1 MEDNVEVSRKSL
13 QLIRWNCYELEDVW
27 GEKYHQMCEH
37 ETTKRYINIVNR
49 YHDQIS
55 AENES
60 LSSFWL
66 SYIDMVDI
74 LLCTI
79 YAARAGK
86 WSLLLE
92 CIRDI
97 VEYAFPYDNHNYAR
111 YLSPFVAEMLQIEHS
126 YPDVYEEFINGNFV
140 AQLSDVN
147 SFGKVELDKVIEV
160 TINRDTKTNGGTTSF
175 SKSNDAVNRW
185 SLNAPY
191 REDMHRCLHEL
202 LQVNK
207 KKSYIVI

>member
-1 MEDNVEVSRKSL
+1 
-13 QLIRWNCYELEDVW
+13 
-27 GEKYHQMCEH
+27 
-37 ETTKRYINIVNR
+37 
-49 YHDQIS
+49 
-55 AENES
+55 
-60 LSSFWL
+60 
-66 SYIDMVDI
+66 MVDI

-79 YAARAGK
+79 YAA
-86 WSLLLE
+86 LLLE

-97 VEYAFPYDNHNYAR
+97 AEYAFAYDNHNYAR
-111 YLSPFVAEMLQIEHS
+111 YLIPFLAEMLQIEHS

-147 SFGKVELDKVIEV
+147 SFGKVELDKVMEV
-160 TINRDTKTNGGTTSF
+160 TINRDTKTSGGTTSF

-191 REDMHRCLHEL
+191 RAHMHRCLHEM

-207 KKSYIVI
+207 KKSYLVI